1 MSKVINEALI
11 ALSLKKLKEEIELL
25 KKSPKR
31 GKRGIPGFDG
41 EQGEQGPIGE
51 RGPIG
56 EQGIQGPTGLQGL
69 QGLQG
74 DIGEKGDKGETGEIG
89 PQGIEGKKGDQ
100 GEKGNQGE
108 KGLIGEQGE
117 QGIQGEIG
125 PRGLQGPTGEK
136 GLKGDRGETG
146 PQGSQGLQGK
156 DGLTGPQGPK
166 GNDGIDG
173 PKGKTGD
180 RGPQGLKGDKGD
192 IGPKGDKGDQG
203 EKGDPGKSLEI
214 NDIKPLLEP
223 ALKKYDD
230 QHKTH
235 VQNIQ
240 KALSLGGGGLGEQ
253 DVLKLIEDNA
263 GTGGGG
269 SVDLSAVDQ
278 HIIPSE
284 NEVYDL
290 GTETKKW
297 RDLYLSGSSL
307 NLGSAKISVG
317 TSGGIQLRDA
327 QGTTPSLTTSN
338 TTTIPGSTNFDLRST
353 EGDANNRAREDDGAN
368 ALGSKD
374 VDEFGSSL
382 KTIYDCLE
390 PFGQFKVL
398 DYGAGES
405 HVGA

>member
-11 ALSLKKLKEEIELL
+11 ALSLKKLKEEIEYL

-31 GKRGIPGFDG
+31 GKRGIPGLDG
-41 EQGEQGPIGE
+41 LQGDQGPVGE

-56 EQGIQGPTGLQGL
+56 EQGPIGL

-74 DIGEKGDKGETGEIG
+74 DIGEKGDKGQEGEPGKIGETGQQGLKGETGERG
-89 PQGIEGKKGDQ
+89 EKGDQ
-100 GEKGNQGE
+100 GSRGQ
-108 KGLIGEQGE
+108 IGEQGE

-125 PRGLQGPTGEK
+125 PRGAQGPIGQ
-136 GLKGDRGETG
+136 KGDKGERGESG
-146 PQGSQGLQGK
+146 PQGPQGLQGESGSA
-156 DGLTGPQGPK
+156 GLQGPK
-166 GNDGIDG
+166 GKDGIDG
-173 PKGKTGD
+173 KQGKTGD

-192 IGPKGDKGDQG
+192 RGEKGDSG
-203 EKGDPGKSLEI
+203 EKGDPGKSLEV

-230 QHKTH
+230 QHKAH

-253 DVLKLIEDNA
+253 DVLRLISEN
-263 GTGGGG
+263 GGSGGG
-269 SVDLSAVDQ
+269 SVDLSAVAQ
-278 HIIPSE
+278 HIIPSQD
-284 NEVYDL
+284 EVYDL
-290 GTETKKW
+290 GTATKKW

-317 TSGGIQLRDA
+317 TAGGLQLRDA

-338 TTTIPGSTNFDLRST
+338 TTTIPGSTNFDLRNT
-353 EGDANNRAREDDGAN
+353 EGDANNRAREDDGSN

-382 KTIYDCLE
+382 RTIYDCLE

-398 DYGAGES
+398 DYGSGET